1 MTIIPLIIHRMGIY
15 LDPDMSLVRR
25 EGFKLAS
32 DASGLEDY
40 SCLEYDDADVRLI
53 PVIP

>member
-32 DASGLEDY
+32 DGTFLDTA
-40 SCLEYDDADVRLI
+40 
-53 PVIP
+53 